1 MPSRGSDKCR
11 QCSKLSLDQAL
22 EKHGSLGD
30 GCWEGT
36 PCNKRRTY
44 YRHRDRYNR
53 SRRLKYVGD
62 KESAQKLDGISIPT
76 IPAVVIHF
84 YRQRKDEPLHA
95 LGIELWVGQ
104 QKKAA
109 IEAVHTLGWTE
120 GQVKAY
126 IRDAIVQ
133 FSQNYLVQISG
144 IAATVELHPDLCP
157 LMPCPLKIS
166 PDKVK

>member
-22 EKHGSLGD
+22 EKHGAEGD

-44 YRHRDRYNR
+44 YRHHDRYNR

-62 KESAQKLDGISIPT
+62 KESAQKLLGGISLPT

-84 YRQRKDEPLHA
+84 YRC
-95 LGIELWVGQ
+95 
-104 QKKAA
+104 
-109 IEAVHTLGWTE
+109 
-120 GQVKAY
+120 
-126 IRDAIVQ
+126 
-133 FSQNYLVQISG
+133 S
-144 IAATVELHPDLCP
+144 
-157 LMPCPLKIS
+157 
-166 PDKVK
+166 